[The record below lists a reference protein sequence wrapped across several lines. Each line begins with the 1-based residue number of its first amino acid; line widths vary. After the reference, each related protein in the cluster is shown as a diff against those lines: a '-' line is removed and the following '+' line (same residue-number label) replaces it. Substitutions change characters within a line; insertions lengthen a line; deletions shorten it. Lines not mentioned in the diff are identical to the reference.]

1 MYSIGISEADLL
13 IACNRSYGRAD
24 LSMRTKLDVPS
35 GRINGIVQDLSL
47 GGAKI
52 EVEQPIEVGSSLWLE
67 LHKLKVFGIV
77 RWARGNV
84 IGVQFD
90 VKLPKAFIL
99 SLRGETVDPEELRA
113 VETILAAR
121 NWVMGSPS
129 NRSKSLRLAD
139 VLGSRSEHTYD
150 GSHASVPGR
159 RPSSSGRHHQLKAA
173 ALNKRAF
180 ALVTCSA
187 LIGGLLGIGSVFLS

>member
-1 MYSIGISEADLL
+1 MYSIGISQTTMLD
-13 IACNRSYGRAD
+13 ACERSYGRAD
-24 LSMRTKLDVPS
+24 LSMRTTLDVPS
-35 GRINGIVQDLSL
+35 GRINGIVQNLSL

-52 EVEQPIEVGSSLWLE
+52 EVEELIEVGSSLWLT
-67 LHKLKVFGIV
+67 LHKLKVFAIV

-99 SLRGETVDPEELRA
+99 SLRGETVDPEELRE
-113 VETILAAR
+113 VETVLAAR
-121 NWVMGSPS
+121 NWVMGSPM

-139 VLGSRSEHTYD
+139 VLGSRSEHSYG
-150 GSHASVPGR
+150 GSHASVPER
-159 RPSSSGRHHQLKAA
+159 RPFSRGRHHQPKAA
-173 ALNKRAF
+173 GLDKRALAF
-180 ALVTCSA
+180 VICSA

>member
-1 MYSIGISEADLL
+1 MYSIGISETDPL
-13 IACNRSYGRAD
+13 IACKRSYGRAEM
-24 LSMRTKLDVPS
+24 SMRTTLDVPS
-35 GRINGIVQDLSL
+35 GRVNGIVQDLSL
-47 GGAKI
+47 GGARV
-52 EVEQPIEVGSSLWLE
+52 EVEQPIEVGSSLWLA

-99 SLRGETVDPEELRA
+99 SLRGERVDPEELRA

-121 NWVMGSPS
+121 NWVVGSPI

-139 VLGSRSEHTYD
+139 VLGARSEHPY
-150 GSHASVPGR
+150 GGAHASVSER
-159 RPSSSGRHHQLKAA
+159 RPLSRGRHQQIEAA
-173 ALNKRAF
+173 GLNKRAF
-180 ALVTCSA
+180 AFVICSA
-187 LIGGLLGIGSVFLS
+187 LIGGLLGIGSVLLM